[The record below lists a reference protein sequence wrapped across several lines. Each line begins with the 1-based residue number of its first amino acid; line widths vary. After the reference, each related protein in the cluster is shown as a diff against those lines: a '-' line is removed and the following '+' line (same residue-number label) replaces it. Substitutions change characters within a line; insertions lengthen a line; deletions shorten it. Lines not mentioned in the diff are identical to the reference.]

1 MKTFSRINHFLSFF
15 LLLILL
21 SCTVQKSDEVLRWEA
36 QAEEVTIIRDTY
48 GVPHIYGETDA
59 NVVFGMMYTQCE
71 DDFNR
76 VEVNYINAM
85 GRMAEVE
92 GEDLLAKDLRMKLY
106 IDPEEVK
113 KEYEQSPEWLKKLM
127 DAFADGVNYYLYT
140 HPEVT
145 PKLLTHFE
153 PWMALTFSEG
163 SIGGDIE
170 RISTRALANFYFKD
184 NSIAITEMMPDIND
198 EPKGSNGFSISPKN
212 TKNGNALFLINPHTS
227 FYFRPEIHVISEEGL
242 NAYGAVTWGQF
253 FVYQGFNDNCGWMHT
268 SSKADVIDY
277 YSETIIEKDGKYF
290 YKHAEELKPVIER
303 DITLKYKDGD
313 KMSEKMVTAYYTHHG
328 PIIREQGDKW
338 IAIALM
344 VEHEKALTQSY
355 LRTKAKNY
363 EEFYDNMKLRTNSSN
378 NTVYADGDGNIAYF
392 HGNFMPIRNENYN
405 WPGVVDGSDPE
416 TDWKGLH
423 ALEDMIIVKNPENG
437 WVQNCNATPFTV
449 AGEFSPKREDFPA
462 YMAPDLQ
469 NFRQLHAV
477 MVLEN
482 QTDFTLEKLRDAA
495 YDSYLPAFEVYI
507 PVLLDDYAN
516 LQDRK
521 LKKELGEQI
530 ELLRNWDLRYS
541 EESVETSLAIYWGQD
556 MMNASR
562 IMRMPAGTNIYE
574 FMAEGLGSKNRL
586 ASLVAAKHKLQNDF
600 GSWKTPWGEIN
611 RFQRVNG
618 DIVQA
623 FSDDLPSLPVG
634 FTSSRWGALAAYGAR
649 GIQNTKK
656 MYGTRGNS
664 FVAIVEFGDKIIAK
678 TSLAGGQS
686 GDPNSPHFYDQA
698 LDYTKGKFKDVYF
711 YREDV
716 EKNAERTYQ
725 PGK

>member
-198 EPKGSNGFSISPKN
+198 EPRGSNGFSISPKN

-227 FYFRPEIHVISEEGL
+227 FYFRPEIHVNSEEGL

-303 DITLKYKDGD
+303 EITLKYKDGD

-355 LRTKAKNY
+355 MRTKAKNY
-363 EEFYDNMKLRTNSSN
+363 DEFYNNMKLRTNSSN

-423 ALEDMIIVKNPENG
+423 EIEDMIIVKNPENG
-437 WVQNCNATPFTV
+437 WIQNCNATPFTV

-516 LQDRK
+516 LQDGK

-562 IMRMPAGTNIYE
+562 VMRMPAGTNIYE